1 MYRLAVDDLRAGM
14 VVGEDVLD
22 DDGTVLLRAGTRL
35 TGAYIAGLGRHGR
48 PGIQVRDGLA
58 DDVVVRDIISVPLRA
73 SATTHLATVF
83 EGVVRAAAAHE
94 ADDVDGTVARLGETP
109 LAIDAATVTAVD
121 RLFADVER
129 LLSEVLDDDAVA
141 SLETLKTHNGYTY
154 QHSVDVAAVGA
165 LLGAR
170 VGLSRAELRELVLGC
185 LLHDIGKTFIDVA
198 ILDKP
203 GRLTPEEFAEVAK
216 HPKLG
221 FELVRRL
228 PLASILPAHVAYQH
242 HERQDGAGYPRQ
254 LVGRN
259 RIRRD
264 PDDRY
269 DPRRMLLLA
278 EVAAVADVYSAL
290 TADRPYRAALPHDVA
305 ADLMAGMA
313 GAHLNREILDVLFA
327 TVPRYPVGHWVEVAG
342 GPLPGARG
350 VVTAVHP
357 GRPDRPT
364 VRVLVDAAG
373 ERLPVGD
380 EIDTRT
386 RDDMRLRLIDGPV
399 PVGAAARQWSNVAGV
414 PS

>member
-22 DDGTVLLRAGTRL
+22 DDGTVLLRAGARL
-35 TGAYIAGLGRHGR
+35 TGTYIAGLRRHGR
-48 PGIQVRDGLA
+48 PGVQVRDGLA

-83 EGVVRAAAAHE
+83 QGVVRAADAGEHDGGVE
-94 ADDVDGTVARLGETP
+94 ATVARLGEQA
-109 LAIDAATVTAVD
+109 LALDAATLSAVD

-141 SLETLKTHNGYTY
+141 TLETLKTHNGYTY
-154 QHSVDVAAVGA
+154 QHSVNVAAVGA

-170 VGLSRAELRELVLGC
+170 AGLSRPELRELVLGC
-185 LLHDIGKTFIDVA
+185 LLHDIGKTYIDVA

-203 GRLTPEEFAEVAK
+203 GRLTAEEFDEVKK
-216 HPKLG
+216 HPRLG

-242 HERQDGAGYPRQ
+242 HERQDGAGYPRE
-254 LVGRN
+254 LVGHN
-259 RIRRD
+259 RIPRD
-264 PDDRY
+264 ADDRY
-269 DPRRMLLLA
+269 DPRRILLLA

-290 TADRPYRAALPHDVA
+290 TADRPYRPALPHDVA

-313 GAHLNREILDVLFA
+313 GAHLNREILGLLFA
-327 TVPRYPVGHWVEVAG
+327 TVPRYPLGHWVELTD

-357 GRPDRPT
+357 ERPDRPT
-364 VRVLVDAAG
+364 VRLLLDAGGRPLGAP
-373 ERLPVGD
+373 E
-380 EIDTRT
+380 EIDTRVAEGV
-386 RDDMRLRLIDGPV
+386 RLRLVEGPV
-399 PVGAAARQWSNVAGV
+399 PLHGRRARTS
-414 PS
+414 